1 MGINERREREK
12 KYRRNM
18 IIDAAEKVFF
28 KKGFD
33 AATMDDVAETSELSK
48 GTLYLYFKNKDDLWH
63 AIQLRGMTILHENF
77 RKALNTV
84 GDGMCKVRAIGETYY
99 NYAQEYPNYFH
110 AMMTSDYAKID
121 MADTKSYGYQCH
133 TCSEKVM
140 DTVASALQE
149 GIDDASIRPNV
160 HPMKTAYLLWGQMTG
175 VIQIVAMG
183 KRGNHMKSHHNVDPD
198 DLLPE
203 VFDFVAHA
211 LQNK

>member
-12 KYRRNM
+12 EYRRNM
-18 IIDAAEKVFF
+18 IVDAAEKVFF
-28 KKGFD
+28 SKGFD
-33 AATMDDVAETSELSK
+33 HATMDDVAETSELSK

-63 AIQLRGMTILHENF
+63 AIQLRGMKILHEEF
-77 RKALNTV
+77 QKALTIGGN
-84 GDGMCKVRAIGETYY
+84 GMCKVRKIGETYY
-99 NYAQEYPNYFH
+99 NYAQSYPNYFH

-121 MADTKSYGYQCH
+121 MDDKQSYGFQCH
-133 TCSEKVM
+133 ACSENVM

-149 GIDDASIRPNV
+149 GIDDSSIRPNV

-175 VIQIVAMG
+175 VIQVVAMG
-183 KRGNHMKSHHNVDPD
+183 KKGNHMKSHHNVDPD
-198 DLLPE
+198 ELLPE